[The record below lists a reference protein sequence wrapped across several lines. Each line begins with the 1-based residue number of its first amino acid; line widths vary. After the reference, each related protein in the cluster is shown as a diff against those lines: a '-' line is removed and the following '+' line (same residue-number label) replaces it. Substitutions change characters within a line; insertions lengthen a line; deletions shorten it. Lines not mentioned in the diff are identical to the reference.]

1 MSPAITTDTQ
11 DKLITVLVVEDD
23 AVTRRALCLGIAK
36 EPAFKLLDAL
46 DSVKSALTWLLHH
59 PVDVLLV
66 DLGLPDGSGIDII
79 RFCTQRYPACNIMVI
94 TTSSDQDSVVDSI
107 EAGASGY
114 MLKDAG
120 HLDIGRSL
128 HELHTGGSPISP
140 TIARKLLARMRDG
153 KKASAM
159 APGQSESVNGV
170 QVFLTKREAAILDL
184 IARGDSYGEVAKQLA
199 LSVGTVQTHIKN
211 IYDKLSVHSRGE
223 AVYEANRRGLLQMDQ
238 LKARP

>member
-1 MSPAITTDTQ
+1 MSQPITDTPA
-11 DKLITVLVVEDD
+11 KPITVLLVEDD
-23 AVTRRALCLGIAK
+23 ALTRRTLCLGIEK
-36 EPAFKLLDAL
+36 EPAFKLLEAL
-46 DSVKSALTWLLHH
+46 DSVKAALSWLLLQ

-79 RFCTQRYPACNIMVI
+79 RFCAQRYPDCNIMVI

-114 MLKDAG
+114 ILKDAG
-120 HLDIGRSL
+120 AIDIGRSL
-128 HELHTGGSPISP
+128 LELHTGGSPISP
-140 TIARKLLARMRDG
+140 TIARKLLARMRDD
-153 KKASAM
+153 KK
-159 APGQSESVNGV
+159 ESDTLPEQADRETGP

-184 IARGDSYGEVAKQLA
+184 IARGDSYGEVARELT

-238 LKARP
+238 LKSRR